1 MDETYICRVSNI
13 CRGHSGKAASCSR
26 FLLLL
31 LTISNCLYSPTALQL
46 TDAVVTE
53 LASILK
59 STHQQIVDS
68 TTTEAAWDDT
78 VSIQRKLQGKGFHRT
93 LHLHIQSVAAAG
105 QHAALLD
112 ACQLSLLQPLP
123 SSVFADPYQLEDL
136 TRTSGNSSSSHKP
149 GYGYTFQLLG
159 PLDLE
164 L

>member
-1 MDETYICRVSNI
+1 MFCGRPGE
-13 CRGHSGKAASCSR
+13 AASCSR

-31 LTISNCLYSPTALQL
+31 LLMSDCLYCATALQP
-46 TDAVVTE
+46 TDAVMTE
-53 LASILK
+53 LASVLG
-59 STHQQIVDS
+59 STYQQLVNSS
-68 TTTEAAWDDT
+68 TAEAAWDDA
-78 VSIQRKLQGKGFHRT
+78 VSIQRRLEGKGFHRT
-93 LHLHIQSVAAAG
+93 LHLHIQPAAAAG
-105 QHAALLD
+105 QHFASLD

-136 TRTSGNSSSSHKP
+136 TRIPGNSSSSHKP